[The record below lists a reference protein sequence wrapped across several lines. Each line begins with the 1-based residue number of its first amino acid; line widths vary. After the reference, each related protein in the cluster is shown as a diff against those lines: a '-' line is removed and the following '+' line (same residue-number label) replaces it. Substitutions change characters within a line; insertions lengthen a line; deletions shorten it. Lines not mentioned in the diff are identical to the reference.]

1 MQGPRGAAPLVR
13 EEAGSYVGAYPTC
26 HFQRPRARG
35 QSRRK
40 AREGLYFSDRGGIG
54 SRAPQNLEQ
63 SKACYL
69 SYGGP
74 GQSRIA
80 CSCNIFHFHEKNS
93 SKHTLLTK
101 TDLAYKKRSW
111 LRILHIHFY
120 WIHWIHPL
128 GMYLKIETKFAVLL
142 PGWELTG
149 K

>member
-93 SKHTLLTK
+93 SKHTLTK

-111 LRILHIHFY
+111 LRILQIHLLDTLDTSFGNVFENRNQVCCSAAGLGTY
-120 WIHWIHPL
+120 W
-128 GMYLKIETKFAVLL
+128 
-142 PGWELTG
+142 
-149 K
+149 